1 MISLLHFDSPGPVF
15 HGPDIDAFQA
25 DHGLPQDV
33 IDMQSQMAK
42 AIAHN
47 YNAAKAT
54 LWKHAMTLANGGVL
68 PSHAEIKERAQ
79 EVTTVGGVTHLLW
92 DHPPIE
98 MGDDVDMD
106 YCIASIDKPKI

>member
-1 MISLLHFDSPGPVF
+1 MISLLQFDPVF
-15 HGPDIDAFQA
+15 HGPDIDAFQEE
-25 DHGLPQDV
+25 HGLPASLLALEAKLAKV
-33 IDMQSQMAK
+33 MA
-42 AIAHN
+42 HD

-54 LWKHAMTLANGGVL
+54 LWKHAMALANGGEM

-92 DHPPIE
+92 DHPPLE